1 MIKGKLVEQIESST
15 HLWITLLSKQKICH
29 NKVVKSL
36 RKEGLEIEKALRLQS
51 SFLINC
57 L

>member
-51 SFLINC
+51 SFSINY